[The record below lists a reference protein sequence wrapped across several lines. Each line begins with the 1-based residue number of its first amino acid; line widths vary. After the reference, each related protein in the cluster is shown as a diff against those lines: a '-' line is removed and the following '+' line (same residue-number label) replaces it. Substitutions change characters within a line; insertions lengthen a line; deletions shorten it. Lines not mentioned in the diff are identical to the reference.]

1 MRSLL
6 PFQLIASDLDGT
18 LLNAQHIV
26 GDFTIDTLR
35 KLEQKHVDIVL
46 ATGRK
51 HEDVFSIVKKIGI
64 ENIQIITSNGAR
76 IHDLSGKLLYKNDLP
91 VDLALD
97 IMNTPF
103 DQNKIFVNSYQDS
116 GWFIDRDIPQMAKYH
131 QDSGFTYQVT
141 DFRHHDA
148 SGTEKV
154 FFIARTQA
162 DLLEL
167 EHYLRKTYGDQT
179 EIVYASLNCLEI
191 MNKQVSKGNALKKA
205 LADRHFSAEQCLAF
219 GDGMNDESMLDFVG
233 KGCIMA
239 NANPALIKAL
249 PHLEIIGY
257 HGHEAVASYLRA
269 IFNLI

>member
-6 PFQLIASDLDGT
+6 PFKLVASDLDGT
-18 LLNAQHIV
+18 LLNAQHVV
-26 GDFTIDTLR
+26 GSFTIETLR
-35 KLEQKHVDIVL
+35 KLEEKQVDIVL

-51 HEDVFSIVKKIGI
+51 HEDVFSIVAKIGI

-76 IHDLSGKLLYKNDLP
+76 IHDLSGKLRYKNDLP
-91 VDLALD
+91 NDLALE

-103 DQNKIFVNSYQDS
+103 DKDKIFVNSYQDA

-131 QDSGFTYQVT
+131 KDSGFSYQIT

-162 DLLEL
+162 DLLDL
-167 EHYLRKTYGDQT
+167 EQYLRQTYGDKT

-191 MNKQVSKGNALKKA
+191 MNKDVSKGNALKKA
-205 LADRHFSAEQCLAF
+205 LADRHYTAQECLAF

-249 PHLEIIGY
+249 PNLEIIGY

-269 IFNLI
+269 TFNLI